1 LCSEMVRADLREAE
15 KDELCKRE
23 GHRIYHYFE

>member
-1 LCSEMVRADLREAE
+1 MVRLDLREAE

-23 GHRIYHYFE
+23 GYRIFQYFE